1 MEYLVLIIMH
11 EGIFKAWIK
20 LADFAVTGTRSEIE
34 MIILALFL
42 GLLISFMNL
51 FCAKSDIYQ

>member
-42 GLLISFMNL
+42 GL
-51 FCAKSDIYQ
+51 